1 MPNVS
6 RAFYVFLVAC
16 WFGLGLY
23 ALAARAATPPPAEPH
38 VSTTLTAMPYLRT
51 VLPPDA
57 LAYVR
62 IAHPWGLLGM
72 PKGNMLSEAL
82 ASEGVRAAMNTLQGA
97 MVQQLLGPLQPQLG
111 PLPGVLLDQVR
122 SPLELVVL
130 RPAGDDG
137 ALPDL
142 LLLVQLRSAT
152 RDTANA
158 LLQTLAQIEPELQL
172 ETPLDQHGI
181 GRLQVM
187 GFPIIVSFDTAS
199 RRLFLLVTQNP
210 APAALT
216 QRLQSLQPRADALM
230 LPLEAE
236 VDTSGQGFFVWLDAK
251 TIFTMVRGLI
261 PPEEFLVWQR
271 LGGPAIQQVALGM
284 GVSAGKGRFKLI
296 LDMPKVGVRTLLPA
310 VEAPLTFDAAGAPA
324 GLVMLGLP
332 NASDWQQA
340 EAFVRTNIPDVDE
353 QLQPFKDGVLATT
366 GLGFD
371 DWLNLFGPELAYVAD
386 AAGQYSVVRLRDP
399 EKFATLLE
407 VLQNKY
413 GFRYEKRELYGQTYA
428 HLTFPD
434 IEEIVARAYPGLR
447 AKMGV
452 TPVEQLWWRLFSFVP
467 GHLYWKMEGQYLIFA
482 QIPQVL
488 IDRDRI
494 TAKTPIKSWLKDV
507 QKLPGDDALFLAS
520 AQVEGVPKLLYTAYL
535 QILQSLGDLTGQ
547 PLDLFT
553 LPSAMEVKLPQQGS
567 YGVKFTSSAN
577 RLALEATYESNPL
590 EVFFVGGGV
599 RTVAMVGMLA
609 AIAVPNF
616 LEYRRQVEIG
626 QQLSQ
631 AAAFKTVM
639 ADFYVA
645 QGHFPTEDELSDAF
659 ASLEEAPIAS
669 QIELEPDTGV
679 IVLYVK
685 QDNLGD
691 HNRVYFMP
699 MPQGGTVQW
708 SCRAEFEV
716 KYTLQECR

>member
-1 MPNVS
+1 MSNAS
-6 RAFYVFLVAC
+6 RALYVFLVAC
-16 WFGLGLY
+16 WLSVGLH
-23 ALAARAATPPPAEPH
+23 ALAVRAATQPPAEPH
-38 VSTTLTAMPYLRT
+38 PPTTLAATPYLRT

-62 IAHPWGLLGM
+62 IANPWGLLGV

-82 ASEGVRAAMNTLQGA
+82 ASEGVRAAMSALQGA
-97 MVQQLLGPLQPQLG
+97 IVRQLLGPLQPQIG

-122 SPLELVVL
+122 SPLELAVL
-130 RPAGDDG
+130 RPTGSDG

-142 LLLVQLRSAT
+142 LLLIQLHSAT
-152 RDTANA
+152 RDDANA
-158 LLQTLAQIEPELQL
+158 LLQTLTQVEPELQL
-172 ETPLDQHGI
+172 KAPLDQHGV

-187 GFPIIVSFDTAS
+187 GFPIFVSFDAAS
-199 RRLFLLVTQNP
+199 RRLFLLATQNQ

-216 QRLQSLQPRADALM
+216 QRLQSLQPRVDAPM
-230 LPLEAE
+230 LPLETE

-251 TIFTMVRGLI
+251 TIFTLTQSLI
-261 PPEEFLVWQR
+261 PPEQLLVWQR
-271 LGGPAIQQVALGM
+271 LGGHAIQQVALGM
-284 GVSAGKGRFKLI
+284 GVSAGKGRLKLV
-296 LDMPKVGVRTLLPA
+296 LDMPRVGVRTVLPA
-310 VEAPLTFDAAGAPA
+310 VEAPLAFDAAGTPA
-324 GLVMLGLP
+324 GLVMLCLP

-340 EAFVRTNIPDVDE
+340 EAFVKTNIPDVDE
-353 QLQPFKDGVLATT
+353 QLQPFKDGVLAAT
-366 GLGFD
+366 GLRFD

-386 AAGQYSVVRLRDP
+386 TAGQYSVLRLRDP

-407 VLQNKY
+407 VLQTKY
-413 GFRYEKRELYGQTYA
+413 GFRYEQRELHGQTYA

-434 IEEIVARAYPGLR
+434 IEEIVAHAYPELQ
-447 AKMGV
+447 AKMDT
-452 TPVEQLWWRLFSFVP
+452 TPVERLWRRLFVP
-467 GHLYWKMEGQYLIFA
+467 GHLYWKIEGQYLIFA

-494 TAKTPIKSWLKDV
+494 AAKTPIKSWLKDV

-520 AQVEGVPKLLYTAYL
+520 AQVEGVPKLIYAAYL
-535 QILQSLGDLTGQ
+535 QVLQSLGDVAGQ

-553 LPSAMEVKLPQQGS
+553 LPSAMEVKLPQHGG

-616 LEYRRQVEIG
+616 LEYRRHAEIG

-631 AAAFKTVM
+631 VAAFKTVM
-639 ADFYVA
+639 TDFYVA
-645 QGHFPTEDELSDAF
+645 QGRFPTEDEISDAF
-659 ASLEEAPIAS
+659 APLEAAAIAS
-669 QIELEPDTGV
+669 QIDIEPDTGV

-685 QDNLGD
+685 HDQLGD
-691 HNRVYFMP
+691 HNRVYFRP
-699 MPQGGTVQW
+699 TPQGGTVQW
-708 SCRAEFEV
+708 SCRADFEV

>member
-1 MPNVS
+1 MPNTS

-16 WFGLGLY
+16 WFSVGLH
-23 ALAARAATPPPAEPH
+23 ALTTRAATQPPAEPPRP
-38 VSTTLTAMPYLRT
+38 TTLAATPYLRT

-62 IAHPWGLLGM
+62 IANPWGLLGV

-82 ASEGVRAAMNTLQGA
+82 ASEGVRTAMSALQGA
-97 MVQQLLGPLQPQLG
+97 IVQQLLGPLQPQIG

-122 SPLELVVL
+122 SPLELAVL
-130 RPAGDDG
+130 RPAGGG
-137 ALPDL
+137 ARLPDF
-142 LLLVQLRSAT
+142 LLLVQLHSAS
-152 RDTANA
+152 RDDANT
-158 LLQTLAQIEPELQL
+158 LLQTLAHVEPELQL
-172 ETPLDQHGI
+172 ETPLDQHGV

-187 GFPIIVSFDTAS
+187 GFPIFVSFDTTS
-199 RRLFLLVTQNP
+199 QRLFLLATQNP
-210 APAALT
+210 TPAALM
-216 QRLQSLQPRADALM
+216 QRLQSLQPRADAPM
-230 LPLEAE
+230 LQLETE

-251 TIFTMVRGLI
+251 TIFTMAQSLI
-261 PPEEFLVWQR
+261 PPEELQVWQR
-271 LGGPAIQQVALGM
+271 LGGHELQQVALGM

-296 LDMPKVGVRTLLPA
+296 LDMPRVGVRTLLPV
-310 VEAPLTFDAAGAPA
+310 VEAPLAFDAAGTPE

-332 NASDWQQA
+332 SVSDWQQA
-340 EAFVRTNIPDVDE
+340 EAFVKMHVPDADE
-353 QLQPFKDGVLATT
+353 WLQPFKDGVFTAT
-366 GLGFD
+366 GLHFD

-386 AAGQYSVVRLRDP
+386 TAGQYSVLRLRDT

-413 GFRYEKRELYGQTYA
+413 GFRYEQRELHGQTYA
-428 HLTFPD
+428 HLTLPD
-434 IEEIVARAYPGLR
+434 IEEMVARAYPELR
-447 AKMGV
+447 AKMGAS
-452 TPVEQLWWRLFSFVP
+452 PAERLWWHLFSFVP
-467 GHLYWKMEGQYLIFA
+467 GHLYWKMDGQYLIFA

-494 TAKTPIKSWLKDV
+494 AAKTPMKSWLKDV

-520 AQVEGVPKLLYTAYL
+520 AQIEGVPKLIYTVYL
-535 QILQSLGDLTGQ
+535 QILQSLGDLAGQ
-547 PLDLFT
+547 PLDLFA
-553 LPSAMEVKLPQQGS
+553 LPSAMEVKLPQRGS
-567 YGVKFTSSAN
+567 YGVKFTSSVH

-599 RTVAMVGMLA
+599 QTVAMAGILA
-609 AIAVPNF
+609 AIAVPHL
-616 LEYRRQVEIG
+616 LEYRQHAEIG

-631 AAAFKTVM
+631 VVAFKTVM
-639 ADFYVA
+639 AEFYEA
-645 QGHFPTEDELSDAF
+645 QGRFPTEDEISDAF
-659 ASLEEAPIAS
+659 ASLEAAPIAS
-669 QIELEPDTGV
+669 QIEIEPDTGV

-685 QDNLGD
+685 QDKLGD

-699 MPQGGTVQW
+699 TPQGGTVQW